1 MHENGYTNYGM
12 FGFTQPRRVAAM
24 LVATCLSEEF
34 GCKLGEEAGY
44 AIRFEYVT
52 FEVRKTTPNVSVVS
66 L

>member
-1 MHENGYTNYGM
+1 M
-12 FGFTQPRRVAAM
+12 FGCTQPRRVAAM